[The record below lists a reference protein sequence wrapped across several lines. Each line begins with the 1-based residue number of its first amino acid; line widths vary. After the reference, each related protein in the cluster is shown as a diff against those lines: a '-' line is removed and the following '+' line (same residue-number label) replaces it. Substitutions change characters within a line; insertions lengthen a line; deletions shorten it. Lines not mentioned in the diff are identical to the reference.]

1 MFSDAAESLKEEPVL
16 GLDMGLEIVVLL
28 VDVPSLHHLISAP
41 WSDVY
46 SGLEKRTMRPNRPK
60 QDSRLKVNF
69 DIDAEAEL
77 LDWMDTQQRES
88 SDSTAFW
95 TCLLESGDGEKG
107 LLLAMKW
114 ASPGAWEAWEGRA
127 YMYLDVA
134 LSKTIE
140 GEEELYGGETWDSV
154 CQSLWNIPEQE
165 YAERVCLDW
174 MERRKDLGETMDEKE
189 DPRIVPTFEAH
200 DRAAKALVHTMKRWN
215 SEENLVAII
224 GRDHL
229 EARKWGTLSWNL
241 STILANELPDHTTAS
256 G

>member
-1 MFSDAAESLKEEPVL
+1 
-16 GLDMGLEIVVLL
+16 MGIETIVLL
-28 VDVPSLHHLISAP
+28 VDVPSLRELVSSS

-46 SGLEKRTMRPNRPK
+46 TGLDKRMLRSIRPS

-77 LDWMDTQQRES
+77 LDWMDTQNRELNES
-88 SDSTAFW
+88 ASFW
-95 TCLLESGDGEKG
+95 SCLQSSGDGEKG
-107 LLLAMKW
+107 LLLAMQW

-134 LSKTIE
+134 LAKTIE
-140 GEEELYGGETWDSV
+140 GEAELYAGETWDRV
-154 CQSLWNIPEQE
+154 CQALGNLPEQE

-174 MERRKDLGETMDEKE
+174 MERRKELGETMDEKE

-200 DRAAKALVHTMKRWN
+200 DRAAKALVHTMTRWSN
-215 SEENLVAII
+215 EANLVAII

-229 EARKWGTLSWNL
+229 EARKWGTFSWNL
-241 STILANELPDHTTAS
+241 STVIANELPEDTTAS

>member
-1 MFSDAAESLKEEPVL
+1 
-16 GLDMGLEIVVLL
+16 MGLEIVVLL
-28 VDVPSLHHLISAP
+28 VDVPSLRQLVSMS
-41 WSDVY
+41 WSDLY
-46 SGLEKRTMRPNRPK
+46 SGLDSRTMRSIRPD

-77 LDWMDTQQRES
+77 LDWMDTQNRES
-88 SDSTAFW
+88 SDSTPFW
-95 TCLLESGDGEKG
+95 SCLQSSGDGEKG

-140 GEEELYGGETWDSV
+140 GEAELYGGDTWDSV
-154 CQSLWNIPEQE
+154 CDSLKNLPEQE

-174 MERRKDLGETMDEKE
+174 MERRKALGETMDEKE

-200 DRAAKALVHTMKRWN
+200 DRAAKALVHTMTRWN
-215 SEENLVAII
+215 NEDNLVVII

-229 EARKWGTLSWNL
+229 EARKWGTFSWNL
-241 STILANELPDHTTAS
+241 STIVANELPDHTTAS

>member
-1 MFSDAAESLKEEPVL
+1 
-16 GLDMGLEIVVLL
+16 MGLELIALL
-28 VDVPSLHHLISAP
+28 VDVSSLGRLVKMT

-46 SGLEKRTMRPNRPK
+46 SGLEQRNIRSQRPN
-60 QDSRLKVNF
+60 QDTRLKVNF

-77 LDWMDTQQRES
+77 LDWMDTQGRAIT
-88 SDSTAFW
+88 DSTLFW
-95 TCLLESGDGEKG
+95 ECLQDSGDGEKG
-107 LLLAMKW
+107 LLLSMKW

-140 GEEELYGGETWDSV
+140 GEDELYGGETWDEV
-154 CQSLWNIPEQE
+154 CQALKNLPEQE

-174 MERRKDLGETMDEKE
+174 MERRKELGETMDEKE

-200 DRAAKALVHTMKRWN
+200 DRAAKALVHAMTRWHN
-215 SEENLVAII
+215 EDNLVAVI

-229 EARKWGTLSWNL
+229 EARKWGTFSWNL
-241 STILANELPDHTTAS
+241 STIIANEIPEDTTAS

>member
-1 MFSDAAESLKEEPVL
+1 MKSTL
-16 GLDMGLEIVVLL
+16 GLGLCMGLEIVVLL
-28 VDVPSLHHLISAP
+28 VDVPSLRRLVSMP
-41 WSDVY
+41 WSDLY
-46 SGLEKRTMRPNRPK
+46 LGLEKRTLRSNRPE
-60 QDSRLKVNF
+60 QDSRLKINF

-77 LDWMDTQQRES
+77 LDWMDTQQRAS
-88 SDSTAFW
+88 SDTASFW
-95 TCLLESGDGEKG
+95 SCLQDSSDGENG

-114 ASPGAWEAWEGRA
+114 ASSGAWEAWEGRA

-140 GEEELYGGETWDSV
+140 GEAELYGGETWDDV
-154 CQSLWNIPEQE
+154 CQELKNLPEQE

-174 MERRKDLGETMDEKE
+174 MNRRKELGETMDEKE

-200 DRAAKALVHTMKRWN
+200 DRAAKSLVHAMTRWYN
-215 SEENLVAII
+215 ENELVAVI

-229 EARKWGTLSWNL
+229 EARKWGTFSWNL
-241 STILANELPDHTTAS
+241 STIIANDIPDDTTAS

>member
-1 MFSDAAESLKEEPVL
+1 
-16 GLDMGLEIVVLL
+16 MGLEIVVLL
-28 VDVPSLHHLISAP
+28 VDVPSLRQLLETP
-41 WSDVY
+41 WLQLY
-46 SGLEKRTMRPNRPK
+46 SGLEQRTLRANRPQ
-60 QDSRLKVNF
+60 QDARMKVNF

-77 LDWMDTQQRES
+77 LDWMDTQNRDED
-88 SDSTAFW
+88 DSTTFW
-95 TCLLESGDGEKG
+95 SCLEDSGDGEKG

-140 GEEELYGGETWDSV
+140 GEDELYGGETWDSV
-154 CQSLWNIPEQE
+154 CGALKNLPEQE

-174 MERRKDLGETMDEKE
+174 MERRKQLGETMDEKE

-200 DRAAKALVHTMKRWN
+200 DRAAKSLVYAMTRWN
-215 SEENLVAII
+215 NEGNLVAII

-229 EARKWGTLSWNL
+229 EARKWGSFSWNL
-241 STILANELPDHTTAS
+241 STILANGVPDHTTAS

>member
-1 MFSDAAESLKEEPVL
+1 
-16 GLDMGLEIVVLL
+16 MGLEIVVLL
-28 VDVPSLHHLISAP
+28 LDVPSLRQLLETP
-41 WSDVY
+41 WLQLY
-46 SGLEKRTMRPNRPK
+46 SGLERRTLRANRPQ
-60 QDSRLKVNF
+60 QDARLKVNF

-77 LDWMDTQQRES
+77 LDWMDTQNRDGD
-88 SDSTAFW
+88 DSTTFW
-95 TCLLESGDGEKG
+95 SCLENSGDGEKG

-140 GEEELYGGETWDSV
+140 GEAELYGGETWDSV
-154 CQSLWNIPEQE
+154 CEALKNLPEQE

-174 MERRKDLGETMDEKE
+174 MERRKQLGETMDEKE

-200 DRAAKALVHTMKRWN
+200 DRAAKSLVHAMTRWN
-215 SEENLVAII
+215 NEDNLVAII

-229 EARKWGTLSWNL
+229 EARKWGSFSWNL
-241 STILANELPDHTTAS
+241 STIIANGVPDDTTAS

>member
-1 MFSDAAESLKEEPVL
+1 
-16 GLDMGLEIVVLL
+16 MGLEIVVLL
-28 VDVPSLHHLISAP
+28 VDVPTLRQLITTS
-41 WSDVY
+41 WCDLY
-46 SGLEKRTMRPNRPK
+46 SGLEKRTMRSVRPE

-77 LDWMDTQQRES
+77 LDWMDTQPRDT
-88 SDSTAFW
+88 SDTTSFW
-95 TCLLESGDGEKG
+95 ACLQDSGDGEKG

-140 GEEELYGGETWDSV
+140 GEEELYGGETWDGV
-154 CQSLWNIPEQE
+154 CQALWNIPEQE

-174 MERRKDLGETMDEKE
+174 MERRKKLGETMDEKE

-215 SEENLVAII
+215 SEDSLVAII

-241 STILANELPDHTTAS
+241 STVLANELPDETTAS

>member
-1 MFSDAAESLKEEPVL
+1 
-16 GLDMGLEIVVLL
+16 MGLEIVVLL
-28 VDVPSLHHLISAP
+28 VDVPCLRQLMNTT
-41 WSDVY
+41 WCDVY
-46 SGLEKRTMRPNRPK
+46 AGLEKRTMRPIRPV
-60 QDSRLKVNF
+60 QDSRLKIHF

-77 LDWMDTQQRES
+77 LDWMDTQNREL
-88 SDSTAFW
+88 SDIATFW
-95 TCLLESGDGEKG
+95 SCLQDSVDGENG

-140 GEEELYGGETWDSV
+140 GEEELYGGVTWDAI
-154 CQSLWNIPEQE
+154 CQTLWNIPEQE

-200 DRAAKALVHTMKRWN
+200 DRAAKALVHTMKRWKN
-215 SEENLVAII
+215 EDDLVAII

-229 EARKWGTLSWNL
+229 EARKWGTATWNL
-241 STILANELPDHTTAS
+241 STILANDLPEETTAS

>member
-1 MFSDAAESLKEEPVL
+1 
-16 GLDMGLEIVVLL
+16 MGLEIVVLL
-28 VDVPSLHHLISAP
+28 VDVPSLRRLVTTS
-41 WSDVY
+41 WCDLY
-46 SGLEKRTMRPNRPK
+46 SGLEKRTMRSIRPE

-77 LDWMDTQQRES
+77 LDWMDTQQRSSSES
-88 SDSTAFW
+88 MSFW
-95 TCLLESGDGEKG
+95 SCLQDSGDGEKG

-134 LSKTIE
+134 LSTTIE
-140 GEEELYGGETWDSV
+140 GEEELYGGETWDGV
-154 CQSLWNIPEQE
+154 CQALWNIPEQE

-174 MERRKDLGETMDEKE
+174 MERRKELGETMDEKE

-215 SEENLVAII
+215 SEDSLVAII

-229 EARKWGTLSWNL
+229 EARKWGTFSWNL
-241 STILANELPDHTTAS
+241 STVLANELPDETTAS